1 MQVRDRRYSGLGSI
15 HLMEEIKQD
24 ISHPLDIL
32 KAPAELLRAAYS
44 PLAHTL
50 KQVEIHVI
58 RPYLAPL
65 IKPLAKIAPKITIA
79 GHRYDLGGSQM
90 LQKSATGAV
99 AGFAVGG
106 VYGAVAGA
114 VVAGLIKGKPD
125 VANNLITGLAAGA
138 AAASAAS
145 LLTSS
150 AEIPGTGMTAAQM
163 TAAGATPEQV
173 AEISA
178 AAAAPGGIAA
188 NAALMPSVGTIPGT
202 GMTAGEMSAAGASS
216 SDISAAI
223 TNAYT
228 EIPGTGMTPSQMM
241 DAGASPQQ
249 VSEIQQ
255 AANAPGGIGNA
266 ANADLM
272 PSVGDSLQT
281 QLAEAANTGEPLT
294 ASQVAAGT
302 AGAAG
307 IAAKALSLAQQTGLI
322 GGKKSGTTPAG
333 TPATGTTTEASLIS
347 NPYVWVLGG
356 TAVFLIGLA
365 IYKRSRG

>member
-1 MQVRDRRYSGLGSI
+1 MYARDQYSGLGSI
-15 HLMEEIKQD
+15 HLMDEIRQD

-145 LLTSS
+145 LLSS
-150 AEIPGTGMTAAQM
+150 SSVIPGTGGMTAADM
-163 TAAGATPEQV
+163 AAAGATPTQI
-173 AEISA
+173 AEITA
-178 AAAAPGGIAA
+178 AASAPGGFAA

-202 GMTAGEMSAAGASS
+202 GMTAGEMAAAGASNA
-216 SDISAAI
+216 DISAAI
-223 TNAYT
+223 SNAYT

-241 DAGASPQQ
+241 DSGATPQQ

-266 ANADLM
+266 ANANLM
-272 PSVGDSLQT
+272 PSVGDSLQSS
-281 QLAEAANTGEPLT
+281 LVNAANTGKPLT
-294 ASQVAAGT
+294 ASQIASGVVG
-302 AGAAG
+302 GAG
-307 IAAKALSLAQQTGLI
+307 IAAKALSIAQLVS
-322 GGKKSGTTPAG
+322 GKKSSVA
-333 TPATGTTTEASLIS
+333 AAETGVADTEESLIS
-347 NPYVWVLGG
+347 NPYIWVLGG
-356 TAVFLIGLA
+356 AAVFIIGLA
-365 IYKRSRG
+365 IYKRTR